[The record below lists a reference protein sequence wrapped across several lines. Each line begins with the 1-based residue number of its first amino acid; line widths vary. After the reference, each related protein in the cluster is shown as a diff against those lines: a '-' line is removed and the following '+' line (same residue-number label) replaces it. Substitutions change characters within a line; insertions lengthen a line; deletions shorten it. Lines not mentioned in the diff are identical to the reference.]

1 MHSPI
6 CLKTALPLPP
16 IFEHR
21 PEEVGEWALG
31 TLGGN
36 KNCKSPDVGG
46 CWVCSRS
53 SVTRAGCW
61 VRVVGDEAGEVVGG
75 WPCGFLKAIIRA
87 WLYREWRR
95 GGVTQ
100 GFLSRA
106 ATRSYFKITFLGLLC
121 GSKVV
126 GVCPWTLDTDCW
138 SATDHVKTSIY
149 SSLLTFKPADM
160 MITKGCGCHLHGG
173 WRWGGEW
180 CWV

>member
-36 KNCKSPDVGG
+36 RNCQGPGRVLGLLKEQCDQSRLLGESG
-46 CWVCSRS
+46 RRWGWRGSRWLTMWV
-53 SVTRAGCW
+53 
-61 VRVVGDEAGEVVGG
+61 
-75 WPCGFLKAIIRA
+75 LKGHYKGLAC
-87 WLYREWRR
+87 REWRQ

-106 ATRSYFKITFLGLLC
+106 ATCSYFKITFLGLLC

-126 GVCPWTLDTDCW
+126 GFCPWTLDTDCW

-160 MITKGCGCHLHGG
+160 MITKGCGCHLQVG